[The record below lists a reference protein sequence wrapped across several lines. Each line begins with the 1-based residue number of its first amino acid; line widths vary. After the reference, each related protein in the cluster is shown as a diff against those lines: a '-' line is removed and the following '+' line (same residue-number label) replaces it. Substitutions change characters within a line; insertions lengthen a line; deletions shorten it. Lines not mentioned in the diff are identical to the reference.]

1 MHAIHPTRRHAAQL
15 LLPGRPLL
23 PTDLY
28 SSRLL
33 VLGDD
38 DGRSGE
44 VIGAGSPAGCN
55 ASDEE
60 EDRSCHSSGAHS
72 WSWTDDM
79 GHSGLCRTRIYICTN
94 AIRLLTAQLAFRQN
108 MHINNC

>member
-44 VIGAGSPAGCN
+44 VIGSAVDPV
-55 ASDEE
+55 
-60 EDRSCHSSGAHS
+60 
-72 WSWTDDM
+72 
-79 GHSGLCRTRIYICTN
+79 LCRCRRVAMQATRRRIDRVIRQVLTLGLGPMIWATVDCAGPEYIYVQTRFVC
-94 AIRLLTAQLAFRQN
+94 
-108 MHINNC
+108 